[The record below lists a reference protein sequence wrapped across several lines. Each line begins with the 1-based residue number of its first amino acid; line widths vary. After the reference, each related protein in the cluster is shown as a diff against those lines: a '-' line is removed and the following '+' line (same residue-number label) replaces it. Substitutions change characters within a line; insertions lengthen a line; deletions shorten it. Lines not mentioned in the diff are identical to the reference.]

1 METYD
6 LELLM
11 QDLNKNNQNIKL
23 TYQFGHKIE
32 FLDLSITVQP
42 NGRLSTTVYRKP
54 TATNSLLHA
63 SSSHLK
69 STINGIPIGQFL
81 RVKRICSEHQEFEIQ
96 SETLKKRFQ
105 DRGYNKKVIEKGY
118 RRARET
124 PREVLLHKNQPLL
137 DHDKNDQQV
146 RFITNYSTGTLKNIL
161 PKFPSFVAKRAPNL
175 RDILTHSTY
184 DPKRKAV
191 HSKCMERKGFYPC
204 GMCKGC
210 VNMQKSLFFWNFDQ
224 TRKFEIRAHI
234 TCATKGVIYYAQ
246 CPCQKIY
253 IGMTSRELKIRVREH
268 CLDIEKARTNTDDNT
283 LKTLAKH
290 FKKFHQ

>member
-146 RFITNYSTGTLKNIL
+146 RFITNYSTGWYHLKNIILKHWQILHSDSTLKNIL

-204 GMCKGC
+204 GM
-210 VNMQKSLFFWNFDQ
+210 
-224 TRKFEIRAHI
+224 KFEIRAHI